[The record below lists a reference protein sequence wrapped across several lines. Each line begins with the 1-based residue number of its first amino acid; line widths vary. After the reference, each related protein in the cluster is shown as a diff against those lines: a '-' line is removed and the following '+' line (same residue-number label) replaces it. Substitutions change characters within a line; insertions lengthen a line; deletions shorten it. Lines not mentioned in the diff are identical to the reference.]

1 MANLSGLNILVVE
14 DEFFVAYDIASALT
28 ASGAEVI
35 GPAGSLEQATTLFH
49 ETTPVHGAI
58 LDVNVLG
65 KMIFPLADELAERGV
80 PFVFTT
86 GYDRETIPERHRGVT
101 RIEKPALPEKVMN
114 ALASAASKPQG

>member
-1 MANLSGLNILVVE
+1 MANLSGLNVLVVE

-35 GPAGSLEQATTLFH
+35 GPAGSVEQATTLFH
-49 ETTPVHGAI
+49 GNTPIHAAI

-65 KMIFPLADELAERGV
+65 KMIFPLADELAEHGV

-86 GYDRETIPERHRGVT
+86 GYDGESIPERHRGVT